1 MYQFNKLEELLKANG
16 IEYEREDRRGGIDI
30 GSIVYFFH
38 QLRCPNCIGGR
49 YVWDVIYANGSF
61 GEEDGLLE
69 LYGTEMDEP
78 LGYMTAEECL
88 KVIKEKLAK
97 EQE

>member
-1 MYQFNKLEELLKANG
+1 MKFKVGDKV
-16 IEYEREDRRGGIDI
+16 R
-30 GSIVYFFH
+30 
-38 QLRCPNCIGGR
+38 
-49 YVWDVIYANGSF
+49 
-61 GEEDGLLE
+61 LLE